1 MFIILK
7 IKTPPPIGWRDLK
20 PPPAGG
26 GNSTVNVKYVY
37 NKISK

>member
-26 GNSTVNVKYVY
+26 EIVRLTLNMYIIK
-37 NKISK
+37 